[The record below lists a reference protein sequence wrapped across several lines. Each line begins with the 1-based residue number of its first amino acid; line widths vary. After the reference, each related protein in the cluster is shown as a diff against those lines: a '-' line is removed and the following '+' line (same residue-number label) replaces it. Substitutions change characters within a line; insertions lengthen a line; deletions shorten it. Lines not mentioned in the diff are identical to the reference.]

1 MSAVPEAYQALGLQ
15 HGALAEEVKRAWKRL
30 MLQCHPDKHGNSAES
45 DERTKRLNSA
55 KDLLLE
61 PNPAHEA
68 LAESLRKAREAAAE
82 TARKAQATMERLR
95 KE

>member
-1 MSAVPEAYQALGLQ
+1 MSAVVEAYRARGLRY
-15 HGALAEEVKRAWKRL
+15 GAPAEEVKRAWKRL
-30 MLQCHPDKHGNSAES
+30 MLQCHPDRHGNSAES

-68 LAESLRKAREAAAE
+68 LAENLRKASGGS
-82 TARKAQATMERLR
+82 AQGEGGGR
-95 KE
+95 